1 MATSYS
7 KLRGLVIAGMM
18 AASAVVLQATFSEPV
33 YAQQA
38 AQAEGEQSGQRQP
51 PPTRSSDTLSDRVYR
66 AIAEIQALMTPED
79 PADEPDLVSAK
90 TALDDLNERY
100 DTLNDFEK
108 STLLNF
114 YTNYYLA
121 TDDIPNAMA
130 TFERI
135 LEIVNL
141 REDARL
147 RALLSLGQLYA
158 SEERYDE
165 AVATL
170 NRWRELSVEENATV
184 FQILALAYYNKQDY
198 PQAIPHLISHMD
210 MLRAEG
216 RELGKNIY
224 GLLNLMYIE
233 LEDYENALAVTRT
246 MVGLFDEAS
255 DWRNLAAI
263 YGYLE
268 DDPKRVQTLELTY
281 RKGYFAS
288 EGDYLNLAQSL
299 AGMDAPVRGIKIL
312 EDGIEKAVVEENDA
326 NLRRLTQMYIMASE
340 FVDALEPA
348 QRLTELANDGES
360 WDYLGY
366 VYLMNRDYANAA
378 TAMQTALERGGLEN
392 RGEVQLSLARAL
404 VELDRFDEALA
415 AAESARAAGQ
425 NNAGQFVT
433 FVQSSKDRH
442 AALQARKEESI
453 AYYRPR

>member
-1 MATSYS
+1 MATSHL
-7 KLRGLVIAGMM
+7 KLKNMVMAGML
-18 AASAVVLQATFSEPV
+18 AASAVVLQATVSEPV
-33 YAQQA
+33 FAQQSG
-38 AQAEGEQSGQRQP
+38 QSEQSGQRQP

-66 AIAEIQALMTPED
+66 AIAEIQGMMTPED
-79 PADEPDLVSAK
+79 TTKQPDLVGAK
-90 TALDDLNERY
+90 RALDTLNERY
-100 DTLNDFEK
+100 DSLNDFEK

-121 TDDIPNAMA
+121 TDDISNAMA

-135 LEIVNL
+135 LQIVNL

-158 SEERYDE
+158 SEERYDD
-165 AVATL
+165 AIRTL
-170 NRWRELSVEENATV
+170 SQWRDLSVDENATV

-198 PQAIPHLISHMD
+198 RAAIPHLISHMD

-216 RELGKNIY
+216 RALGKNIY

-233 LEDYENALAVTRT
+233 LEDYDNAHDVTKT

-263 YGYLE
+263 YGYL
-268 DDPKRVQTLELTY
+268 DDDGKRIQTMELAY

-288 EGDYLNLAQSL
+288 EAEYLNLAQSL

-312 EDGIEKAVVEENDA
+312 EDGIEKGVVEQNDA

-340 FVDALEPA
+340 FEQALEPA
-348 QRLTELANDGES
+348 KRLTELSNIGES

-415 AAESARAAGQ
+415 AAEGARAAGQ
-425 NNAGQFVT
+425 NNAAQFVT
-433 FVQSSKDRH
+433 FVRSSKDRH
-442 AALQARKEESI
+442 AALQTRKQESI

>member
-1 MATSYS
+1 MATSHL
-7 KLRGLVIAGMM
+7 KLKKLVMAGML
-18 AASAVVLQATFSEPV
+18 AASAVVLQATVSEPV
-33 YAQQA
+33 YAQQSG
-38 AQAEGEQSGQRQP
+38 QSEQSGQRQP

-66 AIAEIQALMTPED
+66 AIAEIQGLMTPED
-79 PADEPDLVSAK
+79 PTDEPDLVAAK
-90 TALDDLNERY
+90 RALDSLNERY
-100 DTLNDFEK
+100 DSLNDFEK

-121 TDDIPNAMA
+121 TDDISNAMA

-135 LEIVNL
+135 LQIVNL

-158 SEERYDE
+158 SEERYDD
-165 AVATL
+165 AIRIL
-170 NRWRELSVEENATV
+170 GQWRDLSVDENATV

-198 PQAIPHLISHMD
+198 RAAIPHLISHMD

-216 RELGKNIY
+216 RDLGKNVY

-233 LEDYENALAVTRT
+233 LEDYDNAHDVTKT

-255 DWRNLAAI
+255 DWRNLSAI
-263 YGYLE
+263 YGYL
-268 DDPKRVQTLELTY
+268 DDDAKRIQTMELSY
-281 RKGYFAS
+281 RKGYFSNEA
-288 EGDYLNLAQSL
+288 EYLNLAQSL
-299 AGMDAPVRGIKIL
+299 AGMDAPVRGIKIM
-312 EDGIEKAVVEENDA
+312 EDGIEKGIVEENDT

-340 FVDALEPA
+340 FEDALEPA

-366 VYLMNRDYANAA
+366 VYLMNRDFANAA

-392 RGEVQLSLARAL
+392 QGEVQLSLARAL
-404 VELDRFDEALA
+404 VELDRFDEALVA
-415 AAESARAAGQ
+415 AQRAQTLGT

-433 FVQSSKDRH
+433 FVRNSKERH
-442 AALQARKEESI
+442 DALAARKRESI
-453 AYYRPR
+453 EYYQS

>member
-1 MATSYS
+1 MATSHL
-7 KLRGLVIAGMM
+7 KLRKIVMAGML
-18 AASAVVLQATFSEPV
+18 AASAVVLQAIVSEPV
-33 YAQQA
+33 YAQQSG
-38 AQAEGEQSGQRQP
+38 QSEQSGQRQP

-66 AIAEIQALMTPED
+66 AIAEIQEMMTPED
-79 PADEPDLVSAK
+79 TTEQPDLVGAK
-90 TALDDLNERY
+90 RALDALNERY
-100 DTLNDFEK
+100 DSLNDFEK
-108 STLLNF
+108 STLMNF

-130 TFERI
+130 TFEKI
-135 LEIVNL
+135 LLIENL
-141 REDARL
+141 REEQRL

-165 AVATL
+165 AITTL
-170 NRWRELSVEENATV
+170 GQWRDLSVDENATV

-198 PQAIPHLISHMD
+198 RQAIPHLISHMD

-233 LEDYENALAVTRT
+233 LEDYNSAYDVTKT

-263 YGYLE
+263 YGYL
-268 DDPKRVQTLELTY
+268 DDDAKRVQTLELTY
-281 RKGYFAS
+281 RKGYFAN

-299 AGMDAPVRGIKIL
+299 AGMDAPARGIKIL
-312 EDGIEKAVVEENDA
+312 EDGMEKGVVEENDA

-340 FVDALEPA
+340 FQGALEPA
-348 QRLTELANDGES
+348 KRLSELANDGEA

-415 AAESARAAGQ
+415 AAESARASGQ
-425 NNAGQFVT
+425 NNAAQFVT
-433 FVQSSKDRH
+433 FVRSSKDRH
-442 AALQARKEESI
+442 EALQKRKQESI
-453 AYYRPR
+453 QYYRS

>member
-1 MATSYS
+1 MATSYL
-7 KLRGLVIAGMM
+7 KLRNILMAGIL
-18 AASAVVLQATFSEPV
+18 AASAVVLLATVSEPV
-33 YAQQA
+33 YAQQSG
-38 AQAEGEQSGQRQP
+38 QSEQSGQRQP

-66 AIAEIQALMTPED
+66 AIAEIQGLMTPED
-79 PADEPDLVSAK
+79 PNDQPDLVAAK
-90 TALDDLNERY
+90 RQLDTLNERY
-100 DTLNDFEK
+100 DSLNDFEK

-135 LEIVNL
+135 LQIVNL

-170 NRWRELSVEENATV
+170 NQWRDLSVEENATV

-198 PQAIPHLISHMD
+198 AQAIPHLISHMD

-263 YGYLE
+263 YGYL
-268 DDPKRVQTLELTY
+268 DDDAKRIQTLELTY
-281 RKGYFAS
+281 RKGYFSNEA
-288 EGDYLNLAQSL
+288 EYLNLAQSL

-312 EDGIEKAVVEENDA
+312 EDGIEKDVVDENDA
-326 NLRRLTQMYIMASE
+326 NLRRLTQMYIMANE
-340 FVDALEPA
+340 FEGALEPA
-348 QRLTELANDGES
+348 KRLTELANDGES

-366 VYLMNRDYANAA
+366 VYLMNKDFVNAA

-392 RGEVQLSLARAL
+392 QGEVQLSLARAL

-415 AAESARAAGQ
+415 AAQRAETLGT
-425 NNAGQFVT
+425 NNARQFVT
-433 FVQSSKDRH
+433 FVRSSKERH
-442 AALQARKEESI
+442 EALAARKQESI
-453 AYYRPR
+453 EYYRS

>member
-7 KLRGLVIAGMM
+7 KLKGLVMAGMM

-33 YAQQA
+33 HAQQA
-38 AQAEGEQSGQRQP
+38 AQGEESGQRQP

-79 PADEPDLVSAK
+79 PADQPDLVSAK
-90 TALDDLNERY
+90 TALDELNERY

-170 NRWRELSVEENATV
+170 NQWRELSVEENATV

-233 LEDYENALAVTRT
+233 LEDYENALEVTRT

-268 DDPKRVQTLELTY
+268 DDAKRVQTLELTY

-299 AGMDAPVRGIKIL
+299 AGVDAPVRGIKVL

-425 NNAGQFVT
+425 NNAAQFVT

-442 AALQARKEESI
+442 AALQTRKEESI

>member
-1 MATSYS
+1 
-7 KLRGLVIAGMM
+7 
-18 AASAVVLQATFSEPV
+18 
-33 YAQQA
+33 
-38 AQAEGEQSGQRQP
+38 
-51 PPTRSSDTLSDRVYR
+51 
-66 AIAEIQALMTPED
+66 
-79 PADEPDLVSAK
+79 
-90 TALDDLNERY
+90 
-100 DTLNDFEK
+100 
-108 STLLNF
+108 
-114 YTNYYLA
+114 
-121 TDDIPNAMA
+121 
-130 TFERI
+130 
-135 LEIVNL
+135 
-141 REDARL
+141 
-147 RALLSLGQLYA
+147 
-158 SEERYDE
+158 
-165 AVATL
+165 
-170 NRWRELSVEENATV
+170 
-184 FQILALAYYNKQDY
+184 
-198 PQAIPHLISHMD
+198 
-210 MLRAEG
+210 
-216 RELGKNIY
+216 
-224 GLLNLMYIE
+224 MYIE
-233 LEDYENALAVTRT
+233 LEDYENALEVTRT

-268 DDPKRVQTLELTY
+268 DDAKRVQTLELTY

-299 AGMDAPVRGIKIL
+299 AGVDAPVRGIKVL

-348 QRLTELANDGES
+348 QRLTELANDGEA

-425 NNAGQFVT
+425 NNAAQFVT

-442 AALQARKEESI
+442 AALQTRKEESI

>member
-1 MATSYS
+1 MATSYL
-7 KLRGLVIAGMM
+7 KLKGLVMAGMM
-18 AASAVVLQATFSEPV
+18 AASAIVLQATLSEPV

-38 AQAEGEQSGQRQP
+38 AQSQGEQSGQRQP

-79 PADEPDLVSAK
+79 PADQPDLVSAK
-90 TALDDLNERY
+90 NALDELNERY

-170 NRWRELSVEENATV
+170 NQWRDLSVEENATV

-198 PQAIPHLISHMD
+198 AQAIPHLISHMD

-268 DDPKRVQTLELTY
+268 DDAKRVQTLELTY

-415 AAESARAAGQ
+415 AAESARASGQ
-425 NNAGQFVT
+425 NNAAQFVT

-442 AALQARKEESI
+442 AALQARKQESI
-453 AYYRPR
+453 AYYQP

>member
-1 MATSYS
+1 MATSYLNL
-7 KLRGLVIAGMM
+7 KGLVMAGMM
-18 AASAVVLQATFSEPV
+18 AASAVVLQATISESA

-38 AQAEGEQSGQRQP
+38 AQGEQSGQRQP

-66 AIAEIQALMTPED
+66 AIAEIQGLMTPED
-79 PADEPDLVSAK
+79 PADEPDLVAAK
-90 TALDDLNERY
+90 RALDTLNERY
-100 DTLNDFEK
+100 DSLNDFEK

-121 TDDIPNAMA
+121 TDDISNAMA

-135 LEIVNL
+135 LQIVNL

-158 SEERYDE
+158 SEERYDD
-165 AVATL
+165 AIRIL
-170 NRWRELSVEENATV
+170 GQWRDLSVDENATV

-198 PQAIPHLISHMD
+198 REAIPHLISHMD

-216 RELGKNIY
+216 RVLGKNIY

-233 LEDYENALAVTRT
+233 LEDYDSAYGVTKT

-263 YGYLE
+263 YGYL
-268 DDPKRVQTLELTY
+268 DDDAKRIQTMELSY
-281 RKGYFAS
+281 RKGYFTNES
-288 EGDYLNLAQSL
+288 EYLNLAQSL
-299 AGMDAPVRGIKIL
+299 AGMDAPVRGIKIM
-312 EDGIEKAVVEENDA
+312 EDGIEKGIVEENDT
-326 NLRRLTQMYIMASE
+326 NLRRLTQMYIMANE
-340 FVDALEPA
+340 FGDALEPA
-348 QRLTELANDGES
+348 QRLAELANDGES

-366 VYLMNRDYANAA
+366 VYLMNRDFANAA

-404 VELDRFDEALA
+404 VELDRFDEAMA
-415 AAESARAAGQ
+415 AAESARASGQ
-425 NNAGQFVT
+425 NNAAQFVT
-433 FVQSSKDRH
+433 FVRSSKDRH
-442 AALQARKEESI
+442 EALETRKQESI

>member
-38 AQAEGEQSGQRQP
+38 AQGEQSGQRQP

-79 PADEPDLVSAK
+79 PADQPDLVSAK
-90 TALDDLNERY
+90 TALDELNERY

-170 NRWRELSVEENATV
+170 NQWRELSVEENATV

-268 DDPKRVQTLELTY
+268 DDAKRVQTLELTY
-281 RKGYFAS
+281 SKGYFAS

-299 AGMDAPVRGIKIL
+299 AGMDAPVRGIKVL

-425 NNAGQFVT
+425 NNAAQFVT

-442 AALQARKEESI
+442 AALQTRKEESI

>member
-1 MATSYS
+1 MATSH
-7 KLRGLVIAGMM
+7 LRLKNLIFAGML
-18 AASAVVLQATFSEPV
+18 AASAVVLQATVSEPV

-38 AQAEGEQSGQRQP
+38 AQGEQSGQRQP

-66 AIAEIQALMTPED
+66 SIAEIQGLMTPED
-79 PADEPDLVSAK
+79 PTDEPDLVAAK
-90 TALDDLNERY
+90 RALDTLNERY
-100 DTLNDFEK
+100 DSLNNFEK

-121 TDDIPNAMA
+121 TDDIANAMA

-135 LEIVNL
+135 LQIVNL
-141 REDARL
+141 REEQRL

-158 SEERYDE
+158 SEERYDD
-165 AVATL
+165 AIRTL
-170 NRWRELSVEENATV
+170 GQWRELSVNENATV
-184 FQILALAYYNKQDY
+184 FQILALAHYNKQEY
-198 PQAIPHLISHMD
+198 REAIPHLISHMD

-233 LEDYENALAVTRT
+233 LEDYNNAHDVTKT

-268 DDPKRVQTLELTY
+268 DDAKRLQTMELSY
-281 RKGYFAS
+281 RKGYFSNEA
-288 EGDYLNLAQSL
+288 EFLNLAQSL
-299 AGMDAPVRGIKIL
+299 AGMDAPVRGIKIM
-312 EDGIEKAVVEENDA
+312 EDGLEKGIVEENDT

-340 FVDALEPA
+340 FEDAVGPA

-366 VYLMNRDYANAA
+366 VHLMNRDYASAA

-392 RGEVQLSLARAL
+392 QGEVQLSLARAL
-404 VELDRFDEALA
+404 VELDRFDEALVA
-415 AAESARAAGQ
+415 AQRAQTLGT
-425 NNAGQFVT
+425 NNASQFVT
-433 FVQSSKDRH
+433 FVRNSKERH
-442 AALQARKEESI
+442 DALAARKQESI
-453 AYYRPR
+453 EYYQS